1 MLQWNLNDK
10 NKNKWINGLKKIKRI
25 TLINVQLNI
34 YIYIYIYRN
43 DNRRKYDS
51 LTTFMDPSVVS
62 FRIDRTRY
70 YGGDLEGT
78 SIIKIFQN
86 ANNMFQ
92 AF

>member
-1 MLQWNLNDK
+1 MYNLK
-10 NKNKWINGLKKIKRI
+10 Y
-25 TLINVQLNI
+25 V
-34 YIYIYIYRN
+34 YIYRN

-70 YGGDLEGT
+70 YDGDLEGT
-78 SIIKIFQN
+78 SIIKILQN